1 MKANTAPATTE
12 ARIIREIPK
21 KRLRVRRVDED
32 AAAVAALDAS
42 REKGRAVIKA
52 CHGGGVANCYGY
64 PAETEGCI
72 TIAWPDGHVWQR
84 VVRLPA
90 NKVTFAGVF
99 RCAWGEPGLFDDRYT
114 RANRR
119 ALARE
124 VISYYAKNIGI
135 A

>member
-1 MKANTAPATTE
+1 MKANTAPETQ
-12 ARIIREIPK
+12 IIREIPK

-32 AAAVAALDAS
+32 AAAVAALDAA

-52 CHGGGVANCYGY
+52 CHGGTVANSYGY

-72 TIAWPDGHVWQR
+72 SIAWPDGHIWQV

-90 NKVTFAGVF
+90 NKATLSGVF
-99 RCAWGEPGLFDDRYT
+99 RHAWGKPGLFDDRYT
-114 RANRR
+114 RDHRR

-124 VISYYAKNIGI
+124 VISYHAEKMGI